1 MGEEGVHSNLLPGSQ
16 RQIQAREQQQPQQKP
31 QSSNY
36 FQNQMD
42 QQLLKDNMHHGNSRP
57 PYIQQQAQWQQPSLL
72 KQPIQQQLPHQTSL
86 SSIQQSFPQPSAL
99 PSPSSGQQNSQLLS
113 RHNQFPAQRLH
124 SSHHQQQMSVPSQE
138 QKRQER
144 EQLINHLMNDQDT
157 QQNQLTSLQ
166 NNGEQ
171 QAAFRVS
178 LSQQNNNIASFQ
190 ERPPLQNNNIQQRLY
205 SHSNNASALPSQQQ
219 QYNIH
224 GSSSLGAQGQ
234 EVGQSQPMIQQQ
246 YQPQHHMHQQQPQ
259 NRILQQPLDDTQR
272 FQASS
277 SLLQTQQSQPYHL
290 QRTSPA
296 NPSSMVFLSLPT
308 WVIYVFL

>member
-178 LSQQNNNIASFQ
+178 SSQQNNNIASFQ
-190 ERPPLQNNNIQQRLY
+190 ERPLQNNNIQQRLY
-205 SHSNNASALPSQQQ
+205 SHGNNASALPSQQP
-219 QYNIH
+219 YPHNIH
-224 GSSSLGAQGQ
+224 GSSSLGAQGH

-246 YQPQHHMHQQQPQ
+246 YQPQHHMQQHQQPQ
-259 NRILQQPLDDTQR
+259 NIILQQPFDDTQR

-277 SLLQTQQSQPYHL
+277 SLLQTQQNQPYQL
-290 QRTSPA
+290 QRNSPA
-296 NPSSMVFLSLPT
+296 NPSSMVSFLYQPG
-308 WVIYVFL
+308 